1 MKTSVCLIYFVNDCL
16 WKQFFTSNLPQYP
29 SDLILWTILVTIRLF
44 AQFQIRIRAT
54 RLHKS
59 ANFILLD
66 NYFTNL
72 FTEVQIRY
80 RKTFKFG
87 QERFQKD
94 KVNFNQNMTIFNNW
108 SC

>member
-1 MKTSVCLIYFVNDCL
+1 MIVSGNS
-16 WKQFFTSNLPQYP
+16 FFASNLPQSP
-29 SDLILWTILVTIRLF
+29 SNLIFWTILVTMRF
-44 AQFQIRIRAT
+44 FTQFQIRIRAT
-54 RLHKS
+54 RLRKS

-66 NYFTNL
+66 SYFTDP

-94 KVNFNQNMTIFNNW
+94 KVNFNQKMTIFNNW